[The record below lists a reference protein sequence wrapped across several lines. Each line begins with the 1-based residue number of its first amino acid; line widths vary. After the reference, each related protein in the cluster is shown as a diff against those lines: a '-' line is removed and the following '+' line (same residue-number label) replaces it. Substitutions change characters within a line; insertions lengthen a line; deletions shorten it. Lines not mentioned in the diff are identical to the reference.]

1 MSLLFER
8 GGAGVAPPMLSG
20 REVLDDPKQPGKCV
34 VKGVMLVGRQKFLR
48 EQFGEEEL
56 QKVLDRLSPAAQKF
70 AITPLSG
77 AWIPFS
83 VLVEYDKAIHEHF
96 KARLPHILALVG
108 AASAEYGIGT
118 VYRVLDNKELTK
130 FLDGIA
136 HFHEQYQ
143 RFGRV
148 TFTKTDAGGVM
159 EYLEYPVYSRV
170 FCESAIG
177 FFKEAILRHGGKE
190 PVVDETKCFCRGDG
204 VCRYEMT
211 WT

>member
-8 GGAGVAPPMLSG
+8 GSSLSSPPDLSG
-20 REVLDDPKQPGKCV
+20 REVLDDPKQPGKCM

-48 EQFGEEEL
+48 EQFGEREL
-56 QKVLDRLSPAAQKF
+56 QAVLERLSPGTQKF
-70 AITPLSG
+70 AATPLSG
-77 AWIPFS
+77 SWIPFS
-83 VLVEYDKAIHEHF
+83 ALMEYDKAIYEHF
-96 KARLPHILALVG
+96 KARHPNILALVG

-130 FLDGIA
+130 FLEGIV

-148 TFTKTDAGGVM
+148 TYTKTPTGGVM
-159 EYLEYPVYSRV
+159 EYFDYPCFSRV
-170 FCESAIG
+170 FCESALG
-177 FFKEAILRHGGKE
+177 FFQEAVLRHGGKE
-190 PVVDETKCFCRGDG
+190 PKVVETKCHCRGDS

-211 WT
+211 WK